1 MDSNTFETQS
11 KTNIDASRDA
21 PLTWTL
27 ASSRS
32 KSNIINNVFER
43 LKESW
48 PYVLNPKYTTPTS
61 LPLCFFF
68 WISAHASA
76 REQTWNREMWTCRYF
91 QHTLDLEACHYF

>member
-68 WISAHASA
+68 GYQLMQVPENKHGIEKCGHVGIF
-76 REQTWNREMWTCRYF
+76 NI
-91 QHTLDLEACHYF
+91 L